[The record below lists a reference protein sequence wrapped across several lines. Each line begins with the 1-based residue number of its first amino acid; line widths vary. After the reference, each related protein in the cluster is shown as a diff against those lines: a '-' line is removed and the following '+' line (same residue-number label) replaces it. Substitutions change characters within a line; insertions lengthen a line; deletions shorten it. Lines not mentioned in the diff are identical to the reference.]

1 MAENRQEVGAPERSR
16 VASSRDDEV
25 RDFAEQHAITMEQA
39 RSLLET
45 YGDDRETLNR
55 AVARIRNN

>member
-1 MAENRQEVGAPERSR
+1 MADNRQEVGAPDRSR
-16 VASSRDDEV
+16 VADSQHDEA
-25 RDFAEQHAITMEQA
+25 RDFAEQHAITIEQA